1 MSCQGRCAVM
11 VPLLR
16 LINRRAHLTRMPGHV
31 AAIHSTRVLAPSDMV
46 RHRGARCG
54 GIPRRSVC
62 AHATCG
68 SRGTGVFATN
78 RPDAW
83 SRSARSSHANPTY
96 PRVLPSSGS
105 PPATGQSSPRD
116 AYEPDVRRADA
127 ERARRRPLPTIADA
141 SRPTDPG
148 SQLVASTVA
157 SMIVG
162 LDPSRLTT
170 TPPPVSQ
177 RPPQR
182 AHSSRIAA
190 AASCEIRSGRLPAVK

>member
-1 MSCQGRCAVM
+1 MRPSTAPGCWRLATWFDIEALDAEAFHAARFVPMRHAEAVELGCS
-11 VPLLR
+11 PP
-16 LINRRAHLTRMPGHV
+16 T
-31 AAIHSTRVLAPSDMV
+31 
-46 RHRGARCG
+46 
-54 GIPRRSVC
+54 
-62 AHATCG
+62 
-68 SRGTGVFATN
+68 